1 MRACVLTLARGR
13 RACVFTNVLCMYV
26 SCACVRAV
34 CVFSQACVRVDVSY
48 ACVTVMC
55 VLLRACVALMYRVR
69 ARRVRVVMSERARRR
84 IVCVCAVDV
93 FSQACVRVDVS
104 CACVTV
110 MCAFTN
116 VRCIDV
122 SCACAPCAC
131 CHERACASCACCHE
145 RACALTSRVRASYL
159 SQEHEHFGPLVH
171 FRPLY
176 P

>member
-1 MRACVLTLARGR
+1 MRACVLAFARGR
-13 RACVFTNVLCMYV
+13 RARVFTSVLCMDV

-34 CVFSQACVRVDVSY
+34 GVFSR
-48 ACVTVMC
+48 
-55 VLLRACVALMYRVR
+55 
-69 ARRVRVVMSERARRR
+69 
-84 IVCVCAVDV
+84 
-93 FSQACVRVDVS
+93 ACVRVDVS

-110 MCAFTN
+110 LRVLSRACVALTYRVRARRVRVVTSVRARRRLVCVCAVCVLSRAC
-116 VRCIDV
+116 VRADV
-122 SCACAPCAC
+122 SCACAP
-131 CHERACASCACCHE
+131 CACCHE

>member
-1 MRACVLTLARGR
+1 MRACVLAFARGR
-13 RACVFTNVLCMYV
+13 RAHVFTSVLCMDV

-34 CVFSQACVRVDVSY
+34 GVFSR
-48 ACVTVMC
+48 T
-55 VLLRACVALMYRVR
+55 
-69 ARRVRVVMSERARRR
+69 
-84 IVCVCAVDV
+84 
-93 FSQACVRVDVS
+93 CVRVDVS

-110 MCAFTN
+110 LRVLSRACVALTYRVRARRVRVVTSVRARRRLECVCAVCVLSRAC
-116 VRCIDV
+116 VRVDV
-122 SCACAPCAC
+122 SCACAP
-131 CHERACASCACCHE
+131 CACCHE